1 MIHKFNFNLITLF
14 FFSSSIN
21 KFRGTWA
28 SLFTTLFLFLLIHIL
43 KIQNFIVLI
52 FLFVILFYSFYA
64 IKSCLKDFKDEDPQE
79 IVIDEFLGQSIP
91 IILYEFFHSNQS
103 NSTTETLQ
111 IYFWFFLLF
120 RLFDG
125 LKPFPIDYIDKNFKN
140 TFGILFDDILAGFY
154 VVISLILFMVGKTLF
169 FNEKIKSKNS
179 TFINKKKISL
189 SIAESCTG
197 GLLSS
202 TITSINGSSK
212 IFKMGLVTYSNQSK
226 KNLLKVPNKIIND
239 YGAVSS
245 QCCESMVNN
254 LKKISKCDITV
265 AITGIA
271 GPTGGSK
278 QKPIGLVY
286 IGIIKNKRVFINKF
300 HFLNKGRFY
309 IQKNAVVKTLKLLL
323 ELIK

>member
-21 KFRGTWA
+21 KFSGTWA

-91 IILYEFFHSNQS
+91 IILYEFFHSNRS

-169 FNEKIKSKNS
+169 F
-179 TFINKKKISL
+179 
-189 SIAESCTG
+189 
-197 GLLSS
+197 
-202 TITSINGSSK
+202 
-212 IFKMGLVTYSNQSK
+212 
-226 KNLLKVPNKIIND
+226 
-239 YGAVSS
+239 
-245 QCCESMVNN
+245 
-254 LKKISKCDITV
+254 
-265 AITGIA
+265 
-271 GPTGGSK
+271 
-278 QKPIGLVY
+278 
-286 IGIIKNKRVFINKF
+286 
-300 HFLNKGRFY
+300 
-309 IQKNAVVKTLKLLL
+309 
-323 ELIK
+323 